1 MKRLAL
7 VAVIIATTG
16 CGGGAETSSSDLTLT
31 IADRQVLINNGFA
44 DDMVDWIV
52 IRSYA
57 LDNADAAASDDRVRF
72 EAENAFVTLPDG
84 TTEELRG
91 SRLLFYLD
99 DEGVEAHPIH
109 LRKEDLDILH
119 TQPHESVRAMIDA
132 LADLSMGHQY
142 D

>member
-1 MKRLAL
+1 MIVMVLATD
-7 VAVIIATTG
+7 VCVS
-16 CGGGAETSSSDLTLT
+16 GAETSSSDLTLT
-31 IADRQVLINNGFA
+31 ISDRQVLINNCFA
-44 DDMVDWIV
+44 DNLVDWIV
-52 IRSYA
+52 VRSYA
-57 LDNADAAASDDRVRF
+57 LDNAGAAADDDRVRF
-72 EAENAFVTLPDG
+72 EADNAFVTLPDG

-119 TQPHESVRAMIDA
+119 TEPHESVRAMIES